1 MLRVA
6 TTVCFLFLFGV
17 SSVAAQ
23 TAPDSITTVPASAP
37 ESSAPVPSAA
47 TVPPA
52 PDSSEAV
59 PSAAA
64 APPAPD
70 SSATVPSSAALPITV
85 ILKDGT
91 ERHYVRAERSGSFLI
106 AWRPDGGTDN
116 IRVNN
121 IARILGDQTADVLKE
136 GMTAGKK
143 KETKGSG
150 KPFLR
155 GQPLPGMKFFVLVQS
170 GVLVRADKHSDN
182 EEDGHGWL
190 DVGGMKNLSPKLAL
204 GGTLG
209 VADDGKSYTRITVK
223 PRLRTWLGKGY
234 AFDVAP
240 GVFFPTGDGVIG
252 NFPQMKLG
260 SVGFTGEL
268 AFVASDWVS
277 VTYVVE
283 AIEAEK
289 SYYTYGLYTP
299 LTSSSGT
306 EVFHY
311 IGLKAGGAVGLVLGV
326 LTFVS
331 LFAEAGR

>member
-6 TTVCFLFLFGV
+6 ATVCFLCLFGV

-23 TAPDSITTVPASAP
+23 TAPDSTT
-37 ESSAPVPSAA
+37 
-47 TVPPA
+47 
-52 PDSSEAV
+52 AV
-59 PSAAA
+59 P
-64 APPAPD
+64 PPAPD
-70 SSATVPSSAALPITV
+70 SSATIPSSAALPITV
-85 ILKDGT
+85 VLKDGT
-91 ERHYVRAERSGSFLI
+91 ERHFVRVERSGSFLI
-106 AWRPDGGTDN
+106 GWRLDGGTDN
-116 IRVNN
+116 IRVHNV
-121 IARILGDQTADVLKE
+121 ARILGDQTADVLKE

-143 KETKGSG
+143 KEVKASG

-155 GQPLPGMKFFVLVQS
+155 GQPLPDMKFFLMVQS
-170 GVLVRADKHSDN
+170 GVLVRADDHSES

-190 DVGGMKNLSPKLAL
+190 DVGGMKNLSPRYAL

-234 AFDVAP
+234 ALDVAP
-240 GVFFPTGDGVIG
+240 GVFFPTGQAIIG
-252 NFPQMKLG
+252 SFPEMKLG

-289 SYYTYGLYTP
+289 NYYTYGLYTP

-311 IGLKAGGAVGLVLGV
+311 LGLKAGGAVGLVLGV
-326 LTFVS
+326 LTFAS